1 MLALREF
8 TKSIADIRRQMRK
21 KDPPVELG
29 YVDIQILLRDMYE
42 QRYGLLDKEA
52 FEGGS
57 KPNMFASASTH
68 HCEALWFDESMYKD
82 SLRRFLDNKI
92 FEQLGVSYD
101 KFIRRPKWYN
111 DMTHE
116 ICAEKLADAPKA
128 AEAAK
133 ASIAREIDKIS
144 GNKPR
149 RITKKDRH
157 P

>member
-1 MLALREF
+1 LTLREF
-8 TKSIADIRRQMRK
+8 TKNIAEMRKQQRK
-21 KDPPVELG
+21 KDPPVELS
-29 YVDIQILLRDMYE
+29 YVDIQIILRDMYE
-42 QRYGLLDKEA
+42 QKYGLLDREA

-57 KPNMFASASTH
+57 KPNMFASSSTH
-68 HCEALWFDESMYKD
+68 KCEALWYDESMQKD

-92 FEQLGVSYD
+92 FEQTGVSYD
-101 KFIRRPKWYN
+101 DFIKRPKWYN

-144 GNKPR
+144 SNKPR
-149 RITKKDRH
+149 RVTKKDRH